1 MKEER
6 SQRAR
11 RRAEATLRSGKFVR
25 GPVQPP
31 RGCHYGGTKMVE
43 GIKTAVLDV
52 TYCPSGSAKELPPP
66 FPQELLFPLENSPG
80 DERSSPPPPA
90 ATLVS
95 QSNFSRRK
103 KPPDLPLFRFFLFLT
118 F

>member
-11 RRAEATLRSGKFVR
+11 RRAEATLRSGKFVC

-31 RGCHYGGTKMVE
+31 RGCRYGGTKMVE

-52 TYCPSGSAKELPPP
+52 TYCPSGSANCPRRFHRNYYFRWKILQVMNEVPRHRRPRHP
-66 FPQELLFPLENSPG
+66 RIAIKLF
-80 DERSSPPPPA
+80 
-90 ATLVS
+90 ATEE
-95 QSNFSRRK
+95 
-103 KPPDLPLFRFFLFLT
+103 T
-118 F
+118 A